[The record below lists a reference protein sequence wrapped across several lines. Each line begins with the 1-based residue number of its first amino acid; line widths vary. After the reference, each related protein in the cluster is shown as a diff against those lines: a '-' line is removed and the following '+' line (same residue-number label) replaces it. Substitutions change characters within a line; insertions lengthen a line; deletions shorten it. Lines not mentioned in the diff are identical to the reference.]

1 MAFAW
6 KCFVVNESREIS
18 IITVQMLLFIYLPE
32 HFLFSISDILWF
44 IWIYMI
50 VLGWKLMFKP
60 WPKMWPLVNIIHS
73 FFFFSSPESTCG
85 VQMCVHCQS
94 DGYKSASRSEQASR
108 GSRCSYVGL
117 FFPWEPHRSCN
128 QGCVLY
134 WTGKHAARSG
144 SGPKQHTTSIR
155 SVPPA
160 VCGSA
165 RLESWKA
172 ACFLA
177 SVGFSSFVRCHRYGR
192 AKLFCSVWL

>member
-1 MAFAW
+1 MFCCEWITRDLHHYCTNA
-6 KCFVVNESREIS
+6 CFVFNQWYSLSHMDLYDCLRLKTHVQTVAKNVTPREHNS
-18 IITVQMLLFIYLPE
+18 L
-32 HFLFSISDILWF
+32 
-44 IWIYMI
+44 
-50 VLGWKLMFKP
+50 
-60 WPKMWPLVNIIHS
+60 
-73 FFFFSSPESTCG
+73 FFSSPESTCG

-94 DGYKSASRSEQASR
+94 DGYKSASHSEQASR

-117 FFPWEPHRSCN
+117 FFPWELHRSCN

-134 WTGKHAARSG
+134 WTGKHAARSS

-155 SVPPA
+155 SVPPT

-177 SVGFSSFVRCHRYGR
+177 SVGFS
-192 AKLFCSVWL
+192 

>member
-32 HFLFSISDILWF
+32 HFLFSISDIQLKTH
-44 IWIYMI
+44 
-50 VLGWKLMFKP
+50 VQTVAKNVTPREHNSL
-60 WPKMWPLVNIIHS
+60 
-73 FFFFSSPESTCG
+73 FFSSPESTCG

-134 WTGKHAARSG
+134 WTGKHAARSV